1 MTHNSR
7 RSFLG
12 ALSSMLGVSVVGRGL
27 QFTDPDAS
35 SSAWDISWLD
45 ALTGKHKQ
53 IFTASSLVTHLPLHV
68 VVNYLDAFEE
78 VYGLSYPDVNTI
90 VGITNPL
97 FPLNVNDATWAKYDV
112 GRRWEI
118 KDPKTGEF
126 ATHNVFMENVPAAP
140 GKVVGIKPL
149 VARGTVFYQCNN
161 ALGGIARQLARE
173 LGKPTEWQDIRADL
187 IAGFLPH
194 VKLVPAHTF
203 MLGLSQER
211 GFTYEAI

>member
-1 MTHNSR
+1 MSSSR

-12 ALSSMLGVSVVGRGL
+12 ALGSLLGVGVVGHELR
-27 QFTDPDAS
+27 FRDAPAPTG
-35 SSAWDISWLD
+35 AWDISWLD

-53 IFTASSLVTHLPLHV
+53 IFTAPSLVTHLPLHV

-78 VYGLSYPDVNTI
+78 VYGLRFPDVNTV
-90 VGITNPL
+90 VGITQPL
-97 FPLNVNDATWAKYDV
+97 FPLNVNDATWSKYDV
-112 GRRWEI
+112 GRRWQI
-118 KDPKTGEF
+118 KDPKTGEL
-126 ATHNVFMENVPAAP
+126 ATSNIFMENVPAGP

-173 LGKPTEWQDIRADL
+173 LGKASDWQDIRADL
-187 IAGFLPH
+187 IAGFLPR

-203 MLGLSQER
+203 MLGLCQER
-211 GFTYEAI
+211 GFTYESI